1 MTCVM
6 KGIAILIL
14 ASVIPVFGQGFEPRA
29 RVVIP
34 FDFAIGDTMLLAGRY
49 MIITPKLSP
58 VTLRNVQTFQTAM
71 VRCRFANEY
80 PPASNTQLRFRKD
93 GDRVVLHQVVLSG
106 YNYALDL
113 IHRPDVPELFLAK
126 R

>member
-6 KGIAILIL
+6 KVVALLVL

-34 FDFAIGDTMLLAGRY
+34 FDFAIGDTTLPAGRY
-49 MIITPKLSP
+49 MIITPGMAT
-58 VTLRNVQTFQTAM
+58 VTLRNAQTFQT
-71 VRCRFANEY
+71 VTVGCRLADENPRAFETTA
-80 PPASNTQLRFRKD
+80 RFRKD
-93 GDRVVLHQVVLSG
+93 GDRVVLHQVVLSDH
-106 YNYALDL
+106 NYALDV
-113 IHRPDVPELFLAK
+113 IHGTDVPELLLAK